1 MYSDEELLYE
11 VRGPKNITELTAF
24 ELKEK
29 LKTCDTIVFS
39 FGALENHG
47 KHLPLGCDTFQ
58 GQRARA
64 PRRAVPREEGHGGR
78 ARLCLPPGR
87 ADQPV

>member
-58 GQRARA
+58 GNVLV
-64 PRRAVPREEGHGGR
+64 RRVAQYLEKKGMGGR